1 MGSGRDAG
9 HAMTRDDRSRFAVRS
24 FKALQRNIG
33 LAQPAIAASYTLV
46 GAVVLCGGL
55 GYVLDSRYD
64 TAPWLATSGLAVGL
78 TAGLYQLAK
87 AMWRR

>member
-1 MGSGRDAG
+1 MKG
-9 HAMTRDDRSRFAVRS
+9 DDRSSLVVRS
-24 FKALQRNIG
+24 LKARQGNIG
-33 LAQPAIAASYTLV
+33 RAQPAIAASYTLV

-55 GYVLDSRYD
+55 GYLLDSRYG

-78 TAGLYQLAK
+78 TVGMYQLAK